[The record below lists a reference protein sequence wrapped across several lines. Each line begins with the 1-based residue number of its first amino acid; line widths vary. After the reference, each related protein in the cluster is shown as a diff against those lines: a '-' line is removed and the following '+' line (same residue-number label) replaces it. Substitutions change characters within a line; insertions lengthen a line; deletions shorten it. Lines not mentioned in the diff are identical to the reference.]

1 MMAFVAWVIEHK
13 GSYVGGRGHTRCV
26 AIQVKGDN
34 KDEEQNDEPKDW
46 PKDKEKGNGK
56 AK

>member
-1 MMAFVAWVIEHK
+1 MTAFVAWVIQHK

-26 AIQVKGDN
+26 AIEVKGDS
-34 KDEEQNDEPKDW
+34 KDEEENDEPKDW